1 MAKYSSE
8 KVTINHPAEAVFS
21 RLTNIAD
28 FKTRLDSVPEE
39 ARKHLEGLKFGD
51 DSIIINAPGVGDLEF
66 RVIEKKEPELV
77 KLGASNSPVP
87 FDITIHLT
95 PETASSTLAQAEIN
109 LELPAILKAMVG
121 GKLQEAANQ
130 FGNMLPKM
138 FA

>member
-1 MAKYSSE
+1 M
-8 KVTINHPAEAVFS
+8 
-21 RLTNIAD
+21 
-28 FKTRLDSVPEE
+28 PEE

-66 RVIEKKEPELV
+66 RVIEKKESGLV